1 MTHAEVAFRM
11 WRESG
16 QDEVIALFPYE
27 IADYLG
33 SCCSYMHVGQHSSAF
48 YNHVMS
54 RSRPATELEYADL
67 KTELEN
73 IGYKLKIIQRRNH
86 EKYIHLV
93 KKARE
98 FINGRKTNA

>member
-1 MTHAEVAFRM
+1 MTYAEVVFRM

-27 IADYLG
+27 IADYIG
-33 SCCSYMHVGQHSSAF
+33 NCWSYMQVGQHSSAA

-54 RSRPATELEYADL
+54 RSRPATELEYVDL

-73 IGYKLKIIQRRNH
+73 IGYKLKVIERVNH
-86 EKYIHLV
+86 ERFI
-93 KKARE
+93 KAWEKVRKE
-98 FINGRKTNA
+98 HANG